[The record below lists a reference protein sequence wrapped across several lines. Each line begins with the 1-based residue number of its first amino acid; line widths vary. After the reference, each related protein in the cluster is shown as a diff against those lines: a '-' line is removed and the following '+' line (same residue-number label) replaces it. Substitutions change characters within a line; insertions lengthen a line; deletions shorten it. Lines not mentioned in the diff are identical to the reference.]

1 MVVGKWLEKM
11 ADLQMVDDDTVHVI
25 AAGNWGREEIK
36 MISRQT
42 VNLYAFGFKKVRTS
56 ELSRIFLSLHTVRE
70 LSKWLA

>member
-25 AAGNWGREEIK
+25 SAGNWGREEIK
-36 MISRQT
+36 MIYRQT
-42 VNLYAFGFKKVRTS
+42 VNLYAFGIKKVRTS